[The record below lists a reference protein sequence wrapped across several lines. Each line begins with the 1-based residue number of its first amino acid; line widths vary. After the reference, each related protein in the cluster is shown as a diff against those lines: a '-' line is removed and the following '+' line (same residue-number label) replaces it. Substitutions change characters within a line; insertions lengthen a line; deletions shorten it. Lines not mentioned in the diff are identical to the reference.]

1 MRTSIL
7 MMTMAAT
14 LVTLA
19 VTLVAAQ
26 TEARAKKP
34 DVGAG
39 RVAWFDITTTDLAK
53 SKEFYCKL
61 FDWTMAPVKGTDLA
75 VEIVSGTTS
84 IGTLRRAEGK
94 ISPYD
99 GVVYVQVNDIRAS
112 CKKAVDLGGTLV
124 PGFPFDLSDAG
135 GAIGLI
141 TDPAGHPIGMYS
153 RTPLAPAEPPKK

>member
-61 FDWTMAPVKGTDLA
+61 FD
-75 VEIVSGTTS
+75 
-84 IGTLRRAEGK
+84 
-94 ISPYD
+94 
-99 GVVYVQVNDIRAS
+99 
-112 CKKAVDLGGTLV
+112 
-124 PGFPFDLSDAG
+124 
-135 GAIGLI
+135 
-141 TDPAGHPIGMYS
+141 
-153 RTPLAPAEPPKK
+153 